1 MYVDICA
8 LYVLVG
14 DEISQACI
22 LVHAPRFKEAKKHYM
37 LYSVDKIAMEMS
49 K

>member
-1 MYVDICA
+1 MYVDRCA

-22 LVHAPRFKEAKKHYM
+22 LVHAPRFKEAKKHM
-37 LYSVDKIAMEMS
+37 LYSVDKIAMEIS